1 MTNDSSLWAKVTS
14 SYFAESCPTSTN
26 AVFTSKT
33 ITWFFFFLIF
43 HFNWTPFVILFSL
56 FTATGNSVTQSTQGL
71 CLSYQFNVIPILF
84 LMQITTYN
92 LHFCKRKLKVNNKG
106 HHVCYINIFDLIF
119 NLKLKSV
126 QRKSSYIDDS
136 NFLLDMNYRFTQPIS
151 EKIKNSLSVLAFLYI
166 LSFFLIWRIINY
178 FGFWYFIQMSF
189 VFFFYLKSVWS
200 YWTVF
205 GRYLMKIYIP
215 MKETQ
220 LKSMKWKLSQ
230 DIFIDKLS
238 LEKNHKI
245 EKIRS
250 VQAYRLQYIQ

>member
-33 ITWFFFFLIF
+33 ITWYFFLIF

-106 HHVCYINIFDLIF
+106 HHVCYIIIFYLIF

-126 QRKSSYIDDS
+126 KRKSSYIDDS
-136 NFLLDMNYRFTQPIS
+136 NFLLAMNYRFTQPIS

-166 LSFFLIWRIINY
+166 LSFFLFEEYLIIL
-178 FGFWYFIQMSF
+178 GFDILFRCRLF
-189 VFFFYLKSVWS
+189 LFFLKN
-200 YWTVF
+200 T
-205 GRYLMKIYIP
+205 I
-215 MKETQ
+215 
-220 LKSMKWKLSQ
+220 
-230 DIFIDKLS
+230 
-238 LEKNHKI
+238 
-245 EKIRS
+245 
-250 VQAYRLQYIQ
+250 

>member
-1 MTNDSSLWAKVTS
+1 M
-14 SYFAESCPTSTN
+14 
-26 AVFTSKT
+26 
-33 ITWFFFFLIF
+33 IFFFLIF

-166 LSFFLIWRIINY
+166 LSFFLIWRITNY

-189 VFFFYLKSVWS
+189 VFFLFKVCLKLLNRL
-200 YWTVF
+200 WTIF
-205 GRYLMKIYIP
+205 NENIHTHERNTIEIDEMEIISRYLHWQIITRK
-215 MKETQ
+215 K
-220 LKSMKWKLSQ
+220 SQ
-230 DIFIDKLS
+230 DR
-238 LEKNHKI
+238 KNTVSSSISFTIYTIAEH
-245 EKIRS
+245 
-250 VQAYRLQYIQ
+250 